1 MKKLK
6 ILVLSIALTGTF
18 AFGLSLLHTEN
29 NNLSEEKSYEYVQYM
44 NRGDTW

>member
-6 ILVLSIALTGTF
+6 ALVLGIALTGTF
-18 AFGLSLLHTEN
+18 AFGLSLLHTEKS
-29 NNLSEEKSYEYVQYM
+29 NLSEEKSYEYVQYA